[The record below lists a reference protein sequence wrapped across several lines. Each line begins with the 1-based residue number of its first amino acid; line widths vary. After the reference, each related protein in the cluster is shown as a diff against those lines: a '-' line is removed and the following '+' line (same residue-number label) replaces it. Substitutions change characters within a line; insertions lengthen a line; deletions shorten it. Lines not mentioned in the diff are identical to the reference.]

1 MTADEQRETHERQ
14 LEKYAALA
22 VEVGVNVQPGQKLVV
37 MAPLFAA
44 DLVRKVVKRAYE
56 IGARYVHVEWNDDA
70 VTRTRYELAPADSF
84 KEYHIPF
91 RARGLEEMAEEGAAF
106 LTVVGNNPD
115 LLAGI
120 DPQRIQD
127 NTKAG
132 NEALKGFRQYMMA
145 DKVSWSIV
153 AVPSQEWAD
162 KVFPDLPAESRVPAL
177 WDAIFKSTRI
187 DRDDPVKAWREHV
200 DNLNKKAARLNEKKY
215 KALHF
220 RAPGTDLTIELP
232 EKHYWYSAES
242 RNAKGHMF
250 IANLP
255 TEEVFTAPLK
265 TGVNG
270 TVSSTKPLSYG
281 GVLIDNFSFTFKDGR
296 IVDFKAE
303 KGYETLKRL
312 IGTDEGSRCLGEVAL
327 VPHTS
332 PISQSDLIFYN
343 TLFDENASNHLAIG
357 KGYAF
362 CIEGGKEMDEKELA
376 ACGLND
382 SLVHVDFMIGSA
394 DMDIDGILP
403 DGTREPVFRG
413 GNWAF

>member
-1 MTADEQRETHERQ
+1 MVSTLDQQ

-22 VEVGVNVQPGQKLVV
+22 VEVGVNVRPGQTLVV
-37 MAPLFAA
+37 TAPLFSAE
-44 DLVRKVVKRAYE
+44 LVRKIVKRAYE
-56 IGARYVHVEWNDDA
+56 IGAKYVHVEWNDDA
-70 VTRTRYELAPADSF
+70 VTRTRFELAPAESF
-84 KEYHIPF
+84 KEYPIPF
-91 RARGLEEMAEEGAAF
+91 RARGWEELAEQGAAF
-106 LTVVGNNPD
+106 LSVIGTDPD

-127 NTKAG
+127 NNRAT
-132 NEALKGFRQYMMA
+132 NMALKEFRKYTMS

-153 AVPSQEWAD
+153 AVPSQAWAD
-162 KVFPDLPAESRVPAL
+162 KVFPGLPAEERIPAL
-177 WDAIFKSTRI
+177 WEAIFKATRI
-187 DRDDPVKAWREHV
+187 DRDDPVQAWREHS
-200 DNLNKKAARLNEKKY
+200 DNLNRKADYLNAKKY
-215 KALHF
+215 RALHYK
-220 RAPGTDLTIELP
+220 AEGTDLVVELP
-232 EKHYWYSAES
+232 EKHFWVSAES
-242 RNAKGHMF
+242 HNAKGDAFM
-250 IANLP
+250 ANMP

-270 TVSSTKPLSYG
+270 IVASKKPLSYG
-281 GVLIDNFSFTFKDGR
+281 GNLIDNFSITFKDGR

-303 KGYETLKRL
+303 KGYDTLKKL
-312 IGTDEGSRCLGEVAL
+312 IETDEGSHYLGEVAL

-332 PISQSDLIFYN
+332 PISQSNLIFYN

-362 CIEGGKEMDEKELA
+362 CLEGGKDMNEEELA

-382 SLVHVDFMIGSA
+382 SLAHVDFMIGSA

-403 DGTREPVFRG
+403 DGTREPVFRQ

>member
-1 MTADEQRETHERQ
+1 MAADEQREAHEHR

-22 VEVGVNVQPGQKLVV
+22 VEVGVNVQPGQMLVV
-37 MAPLFAA
+37 TAPLFAA
-44 DLVRKVVKRAYE
+44 ELVRKIVKRAYE
-56 IGARYVHVEWNDDA
+56 IGARYVHVDWHDDV
-70 VTRTRYELAPADSF
+70 VTRTRFELAPADSF
-84 KEYHIPF
+84 REYPIPF
-91 RARGLEEMAEEGAAF
+91 RARGLEEMAEQGAAF
-106 LTVVGNNPD
+106 LSVTGTDPD

-127 NTKAG
+127 SNRAA
-132 NEALKGFRQYMMA
+132 NAALKGFRQYTMA

-153 AVPSQEWAD
+153 AVPSQAWAD
-162 KVFPDLPAESRVPAL
+162 KVFPGLPAAERIPAL
-177 WDAIFKSTRI
+177 WDAIFRATRI
-187 DRDDPVKAWREHV
+187 DLPDPVKAWREHA
-200 DNLNKKAARLNEKKY
+200 DNLNRKAEHLNRRKY
-215 KALHF
+215 KALHY
-220 RAPGTDLTIELP
+220 RAPGTDLVVELP
-232 EKHYWYSAES
+232 EKHLWVSAES
-242 RNAKGHMF
+242 HNEKGHVF
-250 IANLP
+250 IANMP

-270 TVSSTKPLSYG
+270 TVASTKPLSHG
-281 GVLIDNFSFTFKDGR
+281 GRLIENFSFTFRDGR

-303 KGYETLKRL
+303 KGYETLKKL
-312 IGTDEGSRCLGEVAL
+312 IETDEGSRYLGEVAL

-332 PISQSDLIFYN
+332 PISLSNLIFYN

-362 CIEGGKEMDEKELA
+362 CLEGGKNMGEGERA

-403 DGTREPVFRG
+403 DGTREPVFRN